1 MASRWRGGNLLQEI
15 KTIRLSA
22 RKQVIGV
29 FAALICAI
37 VVIWFLRRKKGISSS
52 KRGKYEQTSGSE
64 LSVQQIGTPANT
76 NAPAGSQRNPHRN
89 ASNASGHVTRE
100 ASVRSVL
107 TLPAYRHNPNE
118 NEQVLGREGERGGV
132 DTVVECPTAEDIEA
146 MRDEEMEALYQV
158 RVERRQQLAQ
168 REERR
173 RMREEARR
181 RGDMV
186 ALAELRAQGRSSVSN
201 SNAVDELRQA
211 HVQAKERRQRAV
223 SSVSYHELGIARHDG
238 TRIRA
243 GSTDSERI
251 GLLSDA
257 ASMTAP
263 STHTTHEHP
272 QPPPSMHQRERSTSS
287 ILSLDSE
294 SGLPSPGLSTGGLP
308 RSGAATPRMSNSHTF
323 AGSSPE
329 IIVES
334 DLGEIGMLPTQSPP
348 DYEEVSLDDVR
359 SGSNTPAFNE
369 PPPNYPGPGP
379 TSEWERRLSAHS
391 ANTRA
396 SADLADRVGGDG
408 DLSTT
413 SAENSDDR
421 RGARTSVQSSAR
433 GVGGVP
439 RLPSLRIGSLPQIVI
454 EPGDSGSSGNERR

>member
-1 MASRWRGGNLLQEI
+1 M
-15 KTIRLSA
+15 SA
-22 RKQVIGV
+22 REQVIGV
-29 FAALICAI
+29 FAALICTI
-37 VVIWFLRRKKGISSS
+37 VIIWFLRRKKGISSS

-64 LSVQQIGTPANT
+64 LSVQQIGTPAN
-76 NAPAGSQRNPHRN
+76 AASAAGSQRNPHRN

-132 DTVVECPTAEDIEA
+132 DTVVEFPTAEDIEA

-158 RVERRQQLAQ
+158 RVERRQQIAQ

-173 RMREEARR
+173 RMREEARQ

-186 ALAELRAQGRSSVSN
+186 ALAELRSQGRSTSN

-211 HVQAKERRQRAV
+211 HVQAKERRQRAI

-263 STHTTHEHP
+263 STHTTQEHPHPHP
-272 QPPPSMHQRERSTSS
+272 QPPPSMHQRGRSASS
-287 ILSLDSE
+287 VLSLDSE
-294 SGLPSPGLSTGGLP
+294 SGLPSPGPSTGGLP
-308 RSGAATPRMSNSHTF
+308 RSGAATPRLSNSHTL

-329 IIVES
+329 IIIVES
-334 DLGEIGMLPTQSPP
+334 DLGEMGMLPTQSPP
-348 DYEEVSLDDVR
+348 DYEEVSLDDAR
-359 SGSNTPAFNE
+359 SGANTPAFDE

-379 TSEWERRLSAHS
+379 ATLESESEWERRLSAHS
-391 ANTRA
+391 AHTRA
-396 SADLADRVGGDG
+396 SADPVDRVGGDG

-413 SAENSDDR
+413 GGENSDDNR
-421 RGARTSVQSSAR
+421 RGSRTSVRSSTR

-439 RLPSLRIGSLPQIVI
+439 QLPSLRIGSLPQIVI
-454 EPGDSGSSGNERR
+454 EPGDSEHEHRQ